1 MNSGLALK
9 QIWVALILF
18 AVIVPTIF
26 VMYWCGSHL
35 YDSQLSHAMKIEQKT
50 NEALRDQIEFEVKR
64 FKTMLINKSN
74 LLSLLLDRKDDPQA
88 LREINGLIKN
98 VVEREPTINGVM
110 VLSRHADVMAVVETE
125 LNLKGNKLLS
135 ADALH
140 EAGIHWGFDKSNE
153 YPEVVIPSL
162 GRTYIG
168 SPEIHAG
175 RFVFKMAVPVGQPVK
190 AILIGEFE
198 VEKLWSANANS
209 GHGIG
214 AGVMIRD
221 YLLDR
226 RGSLVTEIQGSDHQP
241 GDIMTHLAITRTAL
255 KNGEWPTDSSYIG
268 VINKSVYG
276 TITAIPA
283 LNWTLVS
290 EVIVSELTRP
300 IIGQLARL
308 FLWMLFG
315 LSLFIGFT
323 LYLARKT
330 INPILQISSAVDQVA
345 EGSYQFDLEPSA
357 IRELN
362 NLVTG
367 FKNMVKARSSTESLL
382 REREETLRSS
392 EAWLA
397 EAQRV
402 AHVGSW
408 NLNLTTGKA
417 EWSEEQYRLFGYEP
431 NSFEPVPE
439 DFLTRLHEEDK
450 KRVMQALDQPFQ
462 GGNQDYYAEFRIV
475 LPDNQERVVS
485 ERGRLVYDKL
495 GKPQHYIGT
504 TFDIT
509 EFKHI
514 EETLR
519 RSQKMEVI
527 GQLTGGIAH
536 DFNNILGIILGNLSF
551 LKRQLAGDDKAL
563 KRVNNADKAA
573 QRAADLTRQ
582 LLGSSSKQGQKNLP
596 TNLNRVIRNMDSLI
610 SRSITPEV
618 EVEHSLMDDLWLTE
632 IDTDDFESA
641 LLNMIINARDAMPKG
656 GKLIIETSNKVLD
669 AAYAERNPNVVPGE
683 YVELAVSDTG
693 IGIPKENMDRVFE
706 PFFTT
711 KTQDKGTGLGM
722 GMVLGFSLRSK
733 GHIKIYS
740 EPGIGTT
747 IRSFLPRSDSVTEEQ
762 NTAVIEV
769 GILPRG
775 NETILV
781 VDDDEDLL
789 ELAQQYLKELGYTTV
804 PASSGQQALKLLAER
819 PSIDLLFSDV
829 VMPDGMNGYEL
840 AEEAVTILPEIRIL
854 LTSGYTSTSIIKNG
868 QARFKANL
876 LSKPYSQ
883 DTLAKRIRLMLDE

>member
-1 MNSGLALK
+1 MKSGFALK
-9 QIWVALILF
+9 HIWVALILF
-18 AVIVPTIF
+18 AVIAPAIM
-26 VMYWCGSHL
+26 VMYWFGNHL
-35 YDSQLSHAMKIEQKT
+35 YDNQLSHVLKIEQKA
-50 NEALRDQIEFEVKR
+50 NESLRDQIEFEVKR
-64 FKTMLINKSN
+64 LKTLLINKSDP
-74 LLSLLLDRKDDPQA
+74 LSFLLDRKDDPQA

-98 VVEREPTINGVM
+98 VVEREPAINGVIII
-110 VLSRHADVMAVVETE
+110 SRHADVIAVVETE

-135 ADALH
+135 AEALN
-140 EAGIHWGFDKSNE
+140 EAGIHWGFDKSKE

-168 SPEIHAG
+168 SPKIHAG
-175 RFVFKMAVPVGQPVK
+175 RFVFKIAVPIGQPVK
-190 AILIGEFE
+190 AILIAELE
-198 VEKLWSANANS
+198 VEKLWPADAYEE
-209 GHGIG
+209 HGIKTEQ
-214 AGVMIRD
+214 MRD
-221 YLLDR
+221 YILDR
-226 RGSLVTEIQGSDHQP
+226 RGSLVTTIQDSDYQP

-255 KNGEWPTDSSYIG
+255 INEEWSTDTSYIG
-268 VINKSVYG
+268 ATNEPVYG
-276 TITAIPA
+276 TITTIPT

-290 EVIVSELTRP
+290 EVIVSEVTRP
-300 IIGQLARL
+300 IREQLVKL
-308 FLWMLFG
+308 FLLTLFG
-315 LSLFIGFT
+315 LFLFIGFT
-323 LYLARKT
+323 LYLTRKT
-330 INPILQISSAVDQVA
+330 INPILQISDAVDQVA
-345 EGSYQFDLEPSA
+345 KGNYQFDLKPSA
-357 IRELN
+357 IRELD

-367 FKNMVKARSSTESLL
+367 FNNMAKARSHAENLL

-392 EAWLA
+392 ETWLA

-417 EWSEEQYRLFGYEP
+417 KWSEEQYRLFGYEP

-439 DFLTRLHEEDK
+439 DFLARLHDEDK
-450 KRVMQALDQPFQ
+450 ERVMQALDRPFQ
-462 GGNQDYYAEFRIV
+462 GGNQDYHAEFRIV
-475 LPDNQERVVS
+475 LPDKQERVVS
-485 ERGRLVYDKL
+485 ERGRLVYDKQ
-495 GKPQHYIGT
+495 GKPQYYIGT

-582 LLGSSSKQGQKNLP
+582 LLGSSSKQAQKNLP
-596 TNLNRVIRNMDSLI
+596 TNINRVIKNMDSLI

-618 EVEHSLMDDLWLTE
+618 EVEHSLIDDLWLTE
-632 IDTDDFESA
+632 IDSDDFESA
-641 LLNMIINARDAMPKG
+641 LLNMVINARDAMPKG

-747 IRSFLPRSDSVTEEQ
+747 IRCFLPRSDSVTEEQ